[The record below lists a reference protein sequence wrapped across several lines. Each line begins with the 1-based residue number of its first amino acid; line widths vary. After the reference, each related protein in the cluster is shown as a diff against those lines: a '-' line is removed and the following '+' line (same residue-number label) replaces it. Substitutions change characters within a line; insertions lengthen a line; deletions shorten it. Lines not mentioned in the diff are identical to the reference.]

1 MGESETLP
9 QPSGVFAYP
18 DLALYQIAR
27 FFIVGALEMQ
37 SVAVGWQVYEITRRP
52 LDLGLV
58 GLAQFLPGV
67 FLFLVAGHA
76 ADRHDR
82 KRLLNICYCGFI
94 VCSGLLLFATL
105 RGIRSVHFIY
115 GVLLFL
121 GVVRSFNWPASRALL
136 PQLVPMEFFS
146 KAVAWNASIFRRLL
160 FWVCDRRRAVCGHAR
175 APYRLWYCHSL
186 WRDCLVRD
194 TAHHFQEPGSSFTGD
209 EPAHRHGGFS
219 LRLARKGR
227 SLIHLARHVCCVA
240 GRSGGIAPRLCKR
253 NSEDRSMG
261 LGPMRSAPGVGAAM
275 MAIFLAKRPI
285 QRRAGAIMLWC
296 VAGFGVFTILFG
308 ISRSLMLSMIALLLV
323 GATDMVSVII
333 RATLVQ
339 FATPDEMRGRVN
351 AVDMLFIG
359 ASNELG
365 EFESGLTAHW
375 FGTVPAVVLGGL
387 GTLIVIGFWA
397 GFSRNYAGPTA
408 FRPSSRTCGWLSGAG
423 PLSQRLGSATLP
435 ESPSS
440 RRSCF
445 RNDRRPARRRHAP
458 RERAR
463 PSLLLWARMPEWLRY
478 SLEP

>member
-9 QPSGVFAYP
+9 EPSGVFAYP

-82 KRLLNICYCGFI
+82 KRLLNICYFGFI
-94 VCSGLLLFATL
+94 ICSGLLLFATL

-115 GVLLFL
+115 AVLLFL
-121 GVVRSFNWPASRALL
+121 GVVRCFNWPASRALL

-146 KAVAWNASIFRRLL
+146 KAVAWNASTFQAAIILGPAVGGVLYAATQGPSIVYGAATLAGMIALLATLRITSKSQVRPAQEMSLHTVMAGFRYVWREKVVLGSISLDMFAVLL
-160 FWVCDRRRAVCGHAR
+160 GGAVALLPVY
-175 APYRLWYCHSL
+175 ASEILK
-186 WRDCLVRD
+186 
-194 TAHHFQEPGSSFTGD
+194 TG
-209 EPAHRHGGFS
+209 PW
-219 LRLARKGR
+219 
-227 SLIHLARHVCCVA
+227 
-240 GRSGGIAPRLCKR
+240 
-253 NSEDRSMG
+253 G
-261 LGPMRSAPGVGAAM
+261 LGLLRSAPGVGAAM

-375 FGTVPAVVLGGL
+375 FGTVPAVVLGGV
-387 GTLIVIGFWA
+387 GTLIVIG
-397 GFSRNYAGPTA
+397 
-408 FRPSSRTCGWLSGAG
+408 
-423 PLSQRLGSATLP
+423 
-435 ESPSS
+435 
-440 RRSCF
+440 
-445 RNDRRPARRRHAP
+445 
-458 RERAR
+458 
-463 PSLLLWARMPEWLRY
+463 LWAWLFPELRRADRI
-478 SLEP
+478 